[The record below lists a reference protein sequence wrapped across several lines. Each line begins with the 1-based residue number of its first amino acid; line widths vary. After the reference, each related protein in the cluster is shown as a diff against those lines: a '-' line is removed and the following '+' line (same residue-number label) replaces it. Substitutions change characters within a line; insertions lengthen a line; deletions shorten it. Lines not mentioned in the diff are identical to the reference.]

1 MSRPPSRPKTAPA
14 NVNAHSFRDRDKK
27 KERQISEREFGVHY
41 ETEKERVQRHEAE
54 NHGNMLSRD
63 PWPPNQHA
71 PLHLTPRDT
80 RCNTRLRTRDS
91 RPKPIIDTIGE
102 YLVSEIRLPYS
113 PGYPELREKPK
124 IAVYAESEMFGL
136 MLLRDRLQEVL
147 GAGHLGILEPAE
159 PIEISGALELEPN
172 AVRSEIAAIRKQLA
186 ALVPASAQLIWS
198 TATERLSE
206 EFSALVALQFR
217 LQEAENGR
225 EIGKVWESEICQVES
240 CIFLS

>member
-1 MSRPPSRPKTAPA
+1 MAMSRPPSRPKTAPA

-27 KERQISEREFGVHY
+27 KERQISSREFGVHY

-80 RCNTRLRTRDS
+80 RSNTRLRTRDS

-102 YLVSEIRLPYS
+102 CLVSEIRLPYS

-124 IAVYAESEMFGL
+124 MVPGAPQTEFCRLKQGAYLKSPAPIYIQEPWSDRAYAQCWGK
-136 MLLRDRLQEVL
+136 
-147 GAGHLGILEPAE
+147 
-159 PIEISGALELEPN
+159 
-172 AVRSEIAAIRKQLA
+172 IR
-186 ALVPASAQLIWS
+186 
-198 TATERLSE
+198 
-206 EFSALVALQFR
+206 
-217 LQEAENGR
+217 
-225 EIGKVWESEICQVES
+225 
-240 CIFLS
+240 